1 MIVRTDGNANSAH
14 ATPTYTLEVFLHI
27 SRAFF
32 RVEYGVAGLTIHV
45 IIADYC
51 TRGASLD
58 ALVAPSATV
67 DDRLVGHAERI
78 VGEHRGKSNLATPLR
93 RN

>member
-1 MIVRTDGNANSAH
+1 MIVRTNGNANSAH

-32 RVEYGVAGLTIHV
+32 RVEYAVAGLTAYV

-78 VGEHRGKSNLATPLR
+78 VGEHGSKSNLATPLR